1 MQTACGTRER
11 PRVLEGDVDYSAFI
25 DYASTE
31 IEHFKKDVLKQ
42 YTIPMAGKKAKPW
55 IFCGEKI
62 SRRT

>member
-42 YTIPMAGKKAKPW
+42 YAIPMAERKQSRGFSAGKK
-55 IFCGEKI
+55 
-62 SRRT
+62 

>member
-1 MQTACGTRER
+1 M
-11 PRVLEGDVDYSAFI
+11 DYSAFI